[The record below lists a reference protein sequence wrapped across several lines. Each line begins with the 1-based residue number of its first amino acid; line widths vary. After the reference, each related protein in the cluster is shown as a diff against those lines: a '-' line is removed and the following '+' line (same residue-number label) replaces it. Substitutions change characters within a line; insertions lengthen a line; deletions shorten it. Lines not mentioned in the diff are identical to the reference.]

1 MIELLIGENM
11 IILTGAAGFIGS
23 CLLHDL
29 NKRGLEDIIIV
40 DEAEYSKNCPNLKNK
55 KFSQFIEKN
64 AFLELVKQNK
74 LRDDIEVIFHIGAC
88 SSTTLSDRNYFL
100 ANNLEY
106 SKTLAQFSAKRNIRF
121 IYASSAATYGD
132 GSLGFSDDN
141 NTAHKLK
148 PLNFYGESKHLFD
161 LWVIDKGLD
170 KSMAGLKYFNVF
182 GPNEYHK
189 GDMMSL
195 VCKSFDRV
203 VKEKKMRL
211 FKSYNPKFKDGEQKR
226 DFIYCLDAVRATLF
240 FWDNPKVSGIYNIG
254 TGKARSWNDLAN
266 ALFAALGMPPTIEY
280 FEMPLN
286 LRDKYQYFT
295 QADTA
300 KLKKSGF
307 DCKFFS
313 LEESIA
319 DYVKYLK
326 NKSYL

>member
-1 MIELLIGENM
+1 M

-29 NKRGLEDIIIV
+29 NKRGRKDIIIV
-40 DEAEYSKNCPNLKNK
+40 DEAQNSQNCPNLKNK

-64 AFLELVKQNK
+64 AFLDLVNQGK
-74 LRDDIEVIFHIGAC
+74 LADNIEVIFHIGAC
-88 SSTTLSDRNYFL
+88 SSTVLSDRDYFL

-106 SKTLAQFSAKRNIRF
+106 SKSLAQFCAKRNTRF

-141 NTAHKLK
+141 KTTLKLK

-161 LWVIDKGLD
+161 LWIIDKGFD
-170 KSMAGLKYFNVF
+170 KSMVGLKYFNVF

-189 GDMMSL
+189 ADMMSL
-195 VCKSFDRV
+195 VCKSFERV

-211 FKSYNPKFKDGEQKR
+211 FKSYNPKFDDGEQKR
-226 DFIYCLDAVRATLF
+226 DFIYVRDAVRATLF

-254 TGKARSWNDLAN
+254 TGKARSWNDMAN
-266 ALFAALGMPPTIEY
+266 SLFTALDISGTIEY

-307 DCKFFS
+307 DCKFLS
-313 LEESIA
+313 LEESIS
-319 DYVKYLK
+319 DYVKFLK